1 MEGFRNYFIGLIAG
15 DLLNIEPDQ
24 LKSVDRKQL
33 TEQIKEKVHELY
45 AKREAEL
52 GENITRE
59 LERVVLLK
67 EVDTKWMDH
76 IDAMDELKKGIS
88 LRSYGQKDPVV
99 EYRIEGFDMFDEMNA
114 SIREE
119 TVKILLLAPFRK
131 PGA

>member
-1 MEGFRNYFIGLIAG
+1 MMDETVESAVGMYMPDGVEPEHWNMEGFRNYFIGLIAG

-88 LRSYGQKDPVV
+88 LRSYGQK
-99 EYRIEGFDMFDEMNA
+99 
-114 SIREE
+114 E
-119 TVKILLLAPFRK
+119 TR
-131 PGA
+131 